1 MYILQQFLS
10 KSQLSYDVVSNF
22 KDKKLINKHGNIRVN
37 LTHYDKSHYYFL
49 ADEDQEVYFRIPYK
63 THDGYTHYYSYN
75 ILDNYS
81 HHGIDPIVCIWLRLS
96 SDPDLH
102 IHMLNQA
109 HMTNLEF
116 FPKKDVTIMHVS
128 DLESRI
134 NRVIEYFRKNGYQM
148 NGYKLTPTSYNISR
162 LVLILRSGMEKI
174 INLIAVKPDQM
185 DRKAIIDWCLSQMDT
200 GKLDQ
205 IQVND
210 DNAVKKTTYY
220 QIKNKDDLQKISF
233 NNLKLINSDF
243 LNRINDMLPLF
254 TESIIRF
261 KNNTPFKLPDF
272 KIRYDDL
279 HDRIYYSGLDSERS
293 MPVYWDHNLDSFKTY
308 IPGVDGGSPYYDC
321 NYPEPEFRKM
331 YQLDKDT
338 HWSNHN
344 YITIYSLEKIA
355 EKVLSDLNISSNNN
369 WNKAVV
375 MNYFYKWLNSD
386 HTSGKKNFDSI
397 ITEFESEYSVDRLA
411 VNGLD
416 VVLDSN
422 DLNLIQEQ
430 AVERVKQFCAELD
443 SEYGLDDYTKVLQ
456 LGIKDL
462 KKDCFGFMD

>member
-1 MYILQQFLS
+1 
-10 KSQLSYDVVSNF
+10 
-22 KDKKLINKHGNIRVN
+22 
-37 LTHYDKSHYYFL
+37 
-49 ADEDQEVYFRIPYK
+49 
-63 THDGYTHYYSYN
+63 
-75 ILDNYS
+75 
-81 HHGIDPIVCIWLRLS
+81 
-96 SDPDLH
+96 
-102 IHMLNQA
+102 
-109 HMTNLEF
+109 MTNLEF

-185 DRKAIIDWCLSQMDT
+185 DCKAIIDWCLSQMDT
-200 GKLDQ
+200 DKLDR

-220 QIKNKDDLQKISF
+220 QIKNRDDLQKISF

-243 LNRINDMLPLF
+243 LNEINDMLPIF

-261 KNNTPFKLPDF
+261 KNNAPFKLSDF
-272 KIRYDDL
+272 KIRYNDL
-279 HDRIYYSGLDSERS
+279 HDRIYYSGLNSEKS
-293 MPVYWDHNLDSFKTY
+293 MPVYWDYNLDSFKTY
-308 IPGVDGGSPYYDC
+308 IPGIDGGSPYYDC
-321 NYPEPEFRKM
+321 NYPESEFRKR

-344 YITIYSLEKIA
+344 YITIYSLERIA
-355 EKVLSDLNISSNNN
+355 ENVLSDLNISSSNN

-375 MNYFYKWLNSD
+375 TNCFYQWLNSD

-411 VNGLD
+411 ANGLD

-422 DLNLIQEQ
+422 NLNLIQEQ
-430 AVERVKQFCAELD
+430 AVEKVRKFCAELD
-443 SEYGLDDYTKVLQ
+443 SEYKLNDYTKVLQ
-456 LGIKDL
+456 LGMKDL
-462 KKDCFGFMD
+462 KKDCFGFMG